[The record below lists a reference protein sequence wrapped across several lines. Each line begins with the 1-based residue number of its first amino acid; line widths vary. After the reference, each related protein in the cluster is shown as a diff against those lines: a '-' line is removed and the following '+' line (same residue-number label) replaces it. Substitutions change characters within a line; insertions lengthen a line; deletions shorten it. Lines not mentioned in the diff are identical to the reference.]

1 MANISKELYDN
12 LGKLLRFF
20 RQPFPPG
27 GPGGRRGAENNA
39 QTRVLQFLSA
49 SGAAKT
55 TGEIAEKLEIRQQSA
70 SELVSKLEKKALVEK
85 TKDAKDKRVINAD
98 AKLKPVF
105 GKDQVNMFELAGIV
119 GKHVS

>member
-49 SGAAKT
+49 SGVAKT

-70 SELVSKLEKKALVEK
+70 FSSS
-85 TKDAKDKRVINAD
+85 NAPQ
-98 AKLKPVF
+98 AI
-105 GKDQVNMFELAGIV
+105 AGAGSAITSAC
-119 GKHVS
+119 HA

>member
-49 SGAAKT
+49 SGAA
-55 TGEIAEKLEIRQQSA
+55 
-70 SELVSKLEKKALVEK
+70 
-85 TKDAKDKRVINAD
+85 
-98 AKLKPVF
+98 
-105 GKDQVNMFELAGIV
+105 
-119 GKHVS
+119 